1 MTEGMRPQDAHGE
14 LVVRASGLTDVGRVR
29 DHNEDAILLRPD
41 LQVYVLADGA
51 GGHNAGEVASALAT
65 RSIINYFEA
74 TFAAYRDQ
82 AEVDDFGFWTGARRL
97 ACAVHKANR
106 DIIQIGRT
114 SRIHDGMG
122 TTVVAL
128 HVSAEAGLIHL
139 SHVGDSR
146 CYRLRHGYLEQLTE
160 DHSLV
165 VDVLEFRPEV
175 DDKTLARL
183 PTNVITRALGMDPNV
198 RIPIRTCEVAPSD
211 RYLLCSDGLS
221 NKLSHAEIRGM
232 LALHADPAD
241 AARALVQAA
250 NDAGG
255 DDNIA
260 AVVVICER
268 PSEHA
273 NLPAQS
279 AFGSVR
285 SIPSPESAVGAG
297 REDSHPEIMLIG
309 LEEVELDPNPVR
321 VIPAEC
327 ASSALLE
334 AVEDLIR
341 PLRSQA
347 SLRASPCAQCGEP
360 VETPYC
366 PSCGARRLLSEDHP
380 R

>member
-1 MTEGMRPQDAHGE
+1 MLRQDSDAT
-14 LVVRASGLTDVGRVR
+14 LLVRAAGLTDVGRVR

-41 LQVYVLADGA
+41 LELYVLADGA

-65 RSIINYFEA
+65 RSIINFFEA
-74 TFAAYRDQ
+74 TAAAYRNRS
-82 AEVDDFGFWTGARRL
+82 EVDDFGFWTGARRL
-97 ACAVHKANR
+97 ASAVHKANR

-114 SRIHDGMG
+114 SKIHDGMG

-128 HVSAEAGLIHL
+128 HVSTASGLLHL

-165 VDVLEFRPEV
+165 VDVLELRPEV
-175 DDKTLARL
+175 DDLTLSRL

-198 RIPIRTCEVAPSD
+198 RVPIRTCELAPGD

-221 NKLSHAEIRGM
+221 NKVSHAEIRDILG
-232 LALHADPAD
+232 HHSDPSQIAGD
-241 AARALVQAA
+241 LIHAA
-250 NDAGG
+250 NEAGG

-260 AVVVICER
+260 AVVVICDRR
-268 PSEHA
+268 PDSAEIA
-273 NLPAQS
+273 TSS
-279 AFGSVR
+279 AFGAAR
-285 SIPSPESAVGAG
+285 TCPPSESAIALG

-309 LEEVELDPNPVR
+309 LEEVELDPSPIR

-341 PLRSQA
+341 PLRTRA
-347 SLRASPCAQCGEP
+347 SLRASPCPQCGEP

-366 PSCGARRLLSEDHP
+366 PACGARTHLTDDDSD
-380 R
+380 